1 MNKVFVEDLVG
12 NVFDGSKMEPLRPPA
27 PPTEPNIYSRLV
39 PVEEGQSE
47 AWDLK
52 VLSEANM
59 PADLAP
65 SDLFK

>member
-1 MNKVFVEDLVG
+1 
-12 NVFDGSKMEPLRPPA
+12 MEVRWNPSVPPPS